1 MVLHIKAGLPF
12 FVKLVQNGHRGSSM
26 SILYNITITMMVV
39 ITALVTSLVIVIF
52 SALIIEN
59 HLIRKLEV
67 VNHIVK
73 ITKLCQKEF

>member
-1 MVLHIKAGLPF
+1 LVLHIKAGLPF
-12 FVKLVQNGHRGSSM
+12 FCYPSAKMVIVVLQFQ
-26 SILYNITITMMVV
+26 YYAITITMMVV

>member
-1 MVLHIKAGLPF
+1 M
-12 FVKLVQNGHRGSSM
+12 QNGHRGSSM

-59 HLIRKLEV
+59 NLIRKLEV
-67 VNHIVK
+67 VNHIVN

>member
-1 MVLHIKAGLPF
+1 MTASLT
-12 FVKLVQNGHRGSSM
+12 LVQNGHRGSSM
-26 SILYNITITMMVV
+26 SILYDITITMMVL
-39 ITALVTSLVIVIF
+39 ITALVKSLVIVIF